1 MEYHIT
7 KLTLMKQLIF
17 YKIDPT
23 INAKTKKDQWLYTVM
38 SNSKSNLQLL
48 PLKVKEKIHNSFFL
62 THLTYEL
69 TIIYKDW
76 DFLRLLLAV
85 CFDILQ

>member
-23 INAKTKKDQWLYTVM
+23 TNAKTKKDPWLYTVM
-38 SNSKSNLQLL
+38 SNSASNLQLL
-48 PLKVKEKIHNSFFL
+48 PLQVKEKIHNSFFL